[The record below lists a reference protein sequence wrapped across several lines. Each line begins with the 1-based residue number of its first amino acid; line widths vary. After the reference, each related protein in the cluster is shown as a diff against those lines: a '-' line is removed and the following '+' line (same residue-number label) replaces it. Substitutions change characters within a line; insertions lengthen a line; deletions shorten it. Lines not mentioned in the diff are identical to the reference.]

1 MMRVGRVNINSN
13 AYKQTQFHAGEHLA
27 YYYVPIDSKNRPHVQ
42 TEVENGIFTRY
53 LENYNGQRDLL
64 TASSTKERM
73 FMEGRQEHADRE
85 ELMQRL
91 NYTNGMH
98 YSAAQNISI

>member
-1 MMRVGRVNINSN
+1 MRVERADINSN
-13 AYKQTQFHAGEHLA
+13 AYKQTQFHVGEHLA
-27 YYYVPIDSKNRPHVQ
+27 YYDNPIDRKNRPQVH
-42 TEVENGIFTRY
+42 TEVESGIFTRY
-53 LENYNGQRDLL
+53 LEKHNGQRSLL
-64 TASSTKERM
+64 TTSSTKERM
-73 FMEGRQEHADRE
+73 FMERRQEHADRE

>member
-1 MMRVGRVNINSN
+1 MRVGRVNINSN

-27 YYYVPIDSKNRPHVQ
+27 YYDRKNRPQ
-42 TEVENGIFTRY
+42 FYTEVEDGIFTRY
-53 LENYNGQRDLL
+53 LEKPNGQRDLL
-64 TASSTKERM
+64 TASSTKEEM
-73 FMEGRQEHADRE
+73 FMERRQEHADLE